1 MSLEQGFTIIDDA
14 LNLAVEKLQSQGMP
28 EQEAYIALLVRLWTT
43 VPEEVAEI
51 ANMLRD
57 DPDLLSAMNAGTMR
71 LIHLPPKLANQ
82 FRLALWRLL
91 DL

>member
-14 LNLAVEKLQSQGMP
+14 LNIAVEKLQAQGMP
-28 EQEAYIALLVRLWTT
+28 EQEAYIALLVRLWST

-57 DPDLLSAMNAGTMR
+57 DPDLLSAMKVSDMPDPTAIQAG
-71 LIHLPPKLANQ
+71 
-82 FRLALWRLL
+82 
-91 DL
+91 

>member
-28 EQEAYIALLVRLWTT
+28 EQEAYIALLVRLWGI
-43 VPEEVAEI
+43 VPDEVAEI

-57 DPDLLSAMNAGTMR
+57 DPDLLSAMNTGTVSDPSAVQAG
-71 LIHLPPKLANQ
+71 
-82 FRLALWRLL
+82 
-91 DL
+91 

>member
-28 EQEAYIALLVRLWTT
+28 EQEAYVALLVRLWST
-43 VPEEVAEI
+43 VPQEVAEI

-57 DPDLLSAMNAGTMR
+57 DPDLLSAMQVDPMPEKAA
-71 LIHLPPKLANQ
+71 I
-82 FRLALWRLL
+82 
-91 DL
+91 

>member
-14 LNLAVEKLQSQGMP
+14 VNLAVEKLQSQGMP
-28 EQEAYIALLVRLWTT
+28 EQEAYIALLVRLWST

-57 DPDLLSAMNAGTMR
+57 DPDLLSAMNTGAM
-71 LIHLPPKLANQ
+71 PDPSAAQ
-82 FRLALWRLL
+82 VS
-91 DL
+91 

>member
-1 MSLEQGFTIIDDA
+1 MSLEKGFTIIDDA

-28 EQEAYIALLVRLWTT
+28 EQEAYIALLVRLWST

-57 DPDLLSAMNAGTMR
+57 DPDLLSAMNTGAMPDPSAAQVG
-71 LIHLPPKLANQ
+71 
-82 FRLALWRLL
+82 
-91 DL
+91 

>member
-14 LNLAVEKLQSQGMP
+14 LNLAIEKLQSQGMP
-28 EQEAYIALLVRLWTT
+28 EQEAYVALLVRLWST

-57 DPDLLSAMNAGTMR
+57 DPELLSAMSSGGMPEAT
-71 LIHLPPKLANQ
+71 ANQ
-82 FRLALWRLL
+82 AG
-91 DL
+91 